1 MTQSRKRCVVLCP
14 GRGSYSKETLNS
26 LQTLVSPKLD
36 AADSFRNG
44 LGRPTV
50 REMDASPKFRSSWH
64 IAGENASCLT
74 AGASAADF
82 DQLSSNID
90 IVGMC
95 GNSMG
100 WYTALG
106 LSGALPFGEMLRLIE
121 TMGQYQ
127 KGNVVGGQIVYSLV
141 DENWCIDPN
150 RIQLVNEVV
159 DEIPDL
165 YWSIHLGGQA
175 VLGGTT
181 EALNEAM
188 EKLPTVEGPRPF
200 PFKLPL
206 HSAFH
211 TPLMLETHR
220 RALRDLTDLGIRTP
234 SVPIIDGTGKL
245 WRPQACSPVS
255 LLEYTLG
262 AQVTEAYDFTAMI
275 RSTLTQLAPD
285 HIILLGPGSNLGG
298 AVAHVLIAEQWQ
310 GIQSKED
317 FVVRQRE
324 NPFILAMGR
333 AEQRAMVTQ

>member
-1 MTQSRKRCVVLCP
+1 
-14 GRGSYSKETLNS
+14 
-26 LQTLVSPKLD
+26 
-36 AADSFRNG
+36 
-44 LGRPTV
+44 
-50 REMDASPKFRSSWH
+50 
-64 IAGENASCLT
+64 
-74 AGASAADF
+74 
-82 DQLSSNID
+82 
-90 IVGMC
+90 
-95 GNSMG
+95 MG

-106 LSGALPFGEMLRLIE
+106 LSGALPFHEMLRLIE

-127 KGNVVGGQIVYSLV
+127 KGNVLGGQIVYSLV
-141 DENWCIDPN
+141 DEQWHIDTGKLD
-150 RIQLVNEVV
+150 LVNEIV
-159 DEIPDL
+159 ERIPDL
-165 YWSIHLGGQA
+165 YSSIHLGGQA

-188 EKLPTVEGPRPF
+188 EALPTVDGPRPF

-220 RALRDLTDLGIRTP
+220 QALRDLNDLSIQTP
-234 SVPIIDGTGKL
+234 SVPIIDGTGTV
-245 WRPQACSPVS
+245 WRPQACSPTS

-262 AQVTEAYDFTAMI
+262 TQVTDAYDFTAMI

-310 GIQSKED
+310 GIQNKDD
-317 FVVRQRE
+317 FIARQKE

-333 AEQRAMVTQ
+333 TDQRALVTQ